1 MVDSNE
7 NYKFD
12 MGVRGLIVS
21 QKILARSWKIHFSPK
36 GIINALT
43 NIRIFNNYLPKPDN
57 ITGEPQSS
65 QLGDDLKLIS
75 GNRILSSARQSDG
88 EQSILG

>member
-1 MVDSNE
+1 MVDRKE

-12 MGVRGLIVS
+12 MGVRGLILS

-43 NIRIFNNYLPKPDN
+43 NIRIFNNYLPKPEAFIKSL
-57 ITGEPQSS
+57 ITLQVSLS
-65 QLGDDLKLIS
+65 QVS
-75 GNRILSSARQSDG
+75 W
-88 EQSILG
+88 EMT

>member
-1 MVDSNE
+1 MVDSKE

-12 MGVRGLIVS
+12 MGFRGLIVS

-43 NIRIFNNYLPKPDN
+43 NIRIFNNYLPKPEAFIKSL
-57 ITGEPQSS
+57 ITLQVS
-65 QLGDDLKLIS
+65 
-75 GNRILSSARQSDG
+75 LSRVSW
-88 EQSILG
+88 EMT

>member
-1 MVDSNE
+1 MDDSKE

-21 QKILARSWKIHFSPK
+21 QKILARSWKIHLSPK

-43 NIRIFNNYLPKPDN
+43 NIRIFNNYLPKPEAFIKSL
-57 ITGEPQSS
+57 ITLQVSLS
-65 QLGDDLKLIS
+65 QVS
-75 GNRILSSARQSDG
+75 W
-88 EQSILG
+88 EMT